1 MHYFI
6 KVLADSQDHRVLL
19 LLQHPL
25 RLAILMTGALRVR
38 KYPNKSP
45 EGLQQGEFKLS
56 RNEYQMFG
64 LDANQS

>member
-25 RLAILMTGALRVR
+25 RLTILMTGALRVW

-56 RNEYQMFG
+56 RNEYHMFG